1 MIQDKNC
8 QELFQDVHKKQLEM
22 LEKFSHHV
30 RVNKIDEKYRE
41 QYLDTIRQLVAEQVR
56 TQTYITRL
64 ASERDG
70 LMGDITKLTGKLNTA
85 SMDLV
90 EEEVNTAKLHEKV
103 KMLEEKIFKLQSES
117 RGSEARG
124 PELRFSETEEYRAV
138 MEDMQR
144 LLAHREEITQMKKVF
159 KQKQDDL

>member
-1 MIQDKNC
+1 
-8 QELFQDVHKKQLEM
+8 M

-56 TQTYITRL
+56 TQTYIARL

-70 LMGDITKLTGKLNTA
+70 LVSDVTKLTGKLNTA

-90 EEEVNTAKLHEKV
+90 EEEVNTAKLQEKV
-103 KMLEEKIFKLQSES
+103 KYLEEKIFKLQSES
-117 RGSEARG
+117 QGTTQG
-124 PELRFSETEEYRAV
+124 PQLRFSETEEYRAV
-138 MEDMQR
+138 MEDMRR
-144 LLAHREEITQMKKVF
+144 LLAHREEIREIKKMF

>member
-1 MIQDKNC
+1 
-8 QELFQDVHKKQLEM
+8 M

-56 TQTYITRL
+56 TQTYIARL

-70 LMGDITKLTGKLNTA
+70 LVSDVTKLTGKLNTA

-90 EEEVNTAKLHEKV
+90 EEEVKTAKLQEKV
-103 KMLEEKIFKLQSES
+103 KYLEEKIFKLQSQ
-117 RGSEARG
+117 GKTQG
-124 PELRFSETEEYRAV
+124 PQLRISETEEYRAV
-138 MEDMQR
+138 MEDMRR
-144 LLAHREEITQMKKVF
+144 LLAHREEIREIKKMF

>member
-1 MIQDKNC
+1 
-8 QELFQDVHKKQLEM
+8 M
-22 LEKFSHHV
+22 LDKFSHHV

-56 TQTYITRL
+56 TQTYIARL

-70 LMGDITKLTGKLNTA
+70 LVGDVTKLTGKLNTA

-90 EEEVNTAKLHEKV
+90 EEEVNTAKLQEKV
-103 KMLEEKIFKLQSES
+103 KYLEEKIFKLQSES
-117 RGSEARG
+117 QGKTQAQG
-124 PELRFSETEEYRAV
+124 PQLRFSETEEYRAV
-138 MEDMQR
+138 MEDMRR
-144 LLAHREEITQMKKVF
+144 LLAHREEIREIKKMF

>member
-1 MIQDKNC
+1 
-8 QELFQDVHKKQLEM
+8 M

-56 TQTYITRL
+56 TQTYIARL

-70 LMGDITKLTGKLNTA
+70 LVGDVTKLTGKLNTA

-90 EEEVNTAKLHEKV
+90 EEEVNTAKLQEKV
-103 KMLEEKIFKLQSES
+103 KYLEEKIFKLQSES
-117 RGSEARG
+117 QGKTQG
-124 PELRFSETEEYRAV
+124 PQLRFSETEEYRAV
-138 MEDMQR
+138 MEDMRR
-144 LLAHREEITQMKKVF
+144 LLAHREEIREIKKMF

>member
-1 MIQDKNC
+1 
-8 QELFQDVHKKQLEM
+8 M

-56 TQTYITRL
+56 TQTYIARL

-70 LMGDITKLTGKLNTA
+70 LVSDLTKLTGKLNTA

-90 EEEVNTAKLHEKV
+90 EEEVKTAKLQEKV
-103 KMLEEKIFKLQSES
+103 KYLEEKIFKLQSES
-117 RGSEARG
+117 QGKTQAHG
-124 PELRFSETEEYRAV
+124 PQLRFSETEEYRAV
-138 MEDMQR
+138 MEDMRR
-144 LLAHREEITQMKKVF
+144 LLAHREEIREIKKMF

>member
-1 MIQDKNC
+1 
-8 QELFQDVHKKQLEM
+8 M

-56 TQTYITRL
+56 TQTYIARL

-70 LMGDITKLTGKLNTA
+70 LVSDVTKLTGKLNTA

-90 EEEVNTAKLHEKV
+90 EEGVNTAKLQEKV
-103 KMLEEKIFKLQSES
+103 KYLEEKIFKLQSES
-117 RGSEARG
+117 QGKTQG
-124 PELRFSETEEYRAV
+124 PQLRFSETEEYRAV
-138 MEDMQR
+138 MEDMRR
-144 LLAHREEITQMKKVF
+144 LLAHREEIREIKKMF

>member
-1 MIQDKNC
+1 
-8 QELFQDVHKKQLEM
+8 M

-56 TQTYITRL
+56 TQTYIARL

-70 LMGDITKLTGKLNTA
+70 LVSDLTKLTGKLNTA

-90 EEEVNTAKLHEKV
+90 EEEVKTAKLQEKV
-103 KMLEEKIFKLQSES
+103 KYLEEKIFKLQSES
-117 RGSEARG
+117 QGKAQG
-124 PELRFSETEEYRAV
+124 LQLRFCETEEYRAV
-138 MEDMQR
+138 MEDMRR
-144 LLAHREEITQMKKVF
+144 LLAHREEIREIKKMF

>member
-1 MIQDKNC
+1 
-8 QELFQDVHKKQLEM
+8 M

-56 TQTYITRL
+56 TQTYIARL

-70 LMGDITKLTGKLNTA
+70 LVSDLTKLTGKLNTA

-90 EEEVNTAKLHEKV
+90 EEEVNTAKLQEKV
-103 KMLEEKIFKLQSES
+103 KYLEEKIFKLQSES
-117 RGSEARG
+117 HGKTQG
-124 PELRFSETEEYRAV
+124 PQLRFSETEEYRAV
-138 MEDMQR
+138 MEDMRR
-144 LLAHREEITQMKKVF
+144 LLAHREEIREIKKMF

>member
-1 MIQDKNC
+1 
-8 QELFQDVHKKQLEM
+8 M

-56 TQTYITRL
+56 TQTYIARL

-70 LMGDITKLTGKLNTA
+70 LVGDVTKLTGKLNTA

-90 EEEVNTAKLHEKV
+90 EEEVNTAKLQEKV
-103 KMLEEKIFKLQSES
+103 KYLEEKIFKLQSES
-117 RGSEARG
+117 QGKTQPQA
-124 PELRFSETEEYRAV
+124 PQLRFSETEEYRAV
-138 MEDMQR
+138 MEDMRR
-144 LLAHREEITQMKKVF
+144 LLAHREEIREIKKMF